1 MSAAA
6 VDGRSARAQRTRQII
21 ADAHIALIN
30 DGELRPSAKQIAAR
44 AGVSQRALW
53 DNFKD
58 MESLMAGTARQQL
71 DRQDEAFISVEPDVS
86 LPERIERYCRQRAAL
101 LESVAPL
108 ARAADL
114 QRPFSPVLQ
123 ENLRENLRRI
133 RAAFEALFM
142 KELAA
147 LAPGDRERFTL
158 AACAAADWA
167 SWQLLRDQLGL
178 GVEQAGE
185 VLQLTLTALLTH
197 VAGAAAQGATVPG
210 TAPPTPPA
218 PPGVTAPGATLR
230 EGAALSGPG

>member
-1 MSAAA
+1 M
-6 VDGRSARAQRTRQII
+6 DGRSARAQRTRRII

-71 DRQDEAFISVEPDVS
+71 DQQDEVFKSVEPDAS
-86 LPERIERYCRQRAAL
+86 LPERIERYSRQRAVL

-114 QRPFSPVLQ
+114 QRPFSPALQ
-123 ENLRENLRRI
+123 ENLQENLRRI
-133 RAAFEALFM
+133 RAAFEALFA

-147 LAPGDRERFTL
+147 VEPGDRDRLTL

-167 SWQLLRDQLGL
+167 SWELLRDQLGQS
-178 GVEQAGE
+178 VEQTRE
-185 VLQLTLTALLTH
+185 VLQLTLTALLSR
-197 VAGAAAQGATVPG
+197 AAEPSRSAAQQTGSVERPG
-210 TAPPTPPA
+210 LTAAPA
-218 PPGVTAPGATLR
+218 QTQQSR
-230 EGAALSGPG
+230 KI

>member
-53 DNFKD
+53 DNFND
-58 MESLMAGTARQQL
+58 MESLMAGTARQLL
-71 DRQDEAFISVEPDVS
+71 DRQDQAVQAVEPDGP
-86 LPERIERYCRQRAAL
+86 LPERIERYCQQRAAL

-114 QRPFSPVLQ
+114 QRPFSPALQ
-123 ENLRENLRRI
+123 ENLQENLHRI
-133 RAAFEALFM
+133 RAAVEVLFAA
-142 KELAA
+142 ELAA
-147 LAPGDRERFTL
+147 MEPGDRERLTL

-167 SWQLLRDQLGL
+167 SWQLLRDQLGQS
-178 GVEQAGE
+178 VEQARG
-185 VLQLTLTALLTH
+185 VLQVTLTALLSG
-197 VAGAAAQGATVPG
+197 VAELPLGGRLADRTGSEERPGLTAA
-210 TAPPTPPA
+210 PA
-218 PPGVTAPGATLR
+218 PPQQSRTL
-230 EGAALSGPG
+230 